1 MMARALDE
9 LVTSLEHCREQGRC
23 SKAVL
28 EVTAARDLSIPIDH
42 ETCGELRAL
51 AQVFSCEPAELAS
64 AVLRAACMDLQDH
77 LGDDLDKLA
86 AAAEQLVNDPCVGVA
101 SEEL

>member
-1 MMARALDE
+1 MAKALEE
-9 LVTSLEHCREQGRC
+9 LVSSLERCREQGRC
-23 SKAVL
+23 SKGVL
-28 EVTAARDLSIPIDH
+28 DTLVARELPIPIDH

-64 AVLRAACMDLQDH
+64 AILRAACVDLQDH
-77 LGDDLDKLA
+77 LDDDLDKLA
-86 AAAEQLVNDPCVGVA
+86 AAAEQLVNDPCVVVA